1 MGGRT
6 SGLERLQALET
17 LLEETYDWLAGVF
30 ADDREAA
37 DLFARM
43 SREERSH
50 AKLVGH
56 EIRLLSSDQDAGV
69 IDIVDEDLDEV
80 FAQIQLLR
88 DAGGDPRLDEAVATA
103 LLVESSAYERSG
115 GAVVQS
121 TRPAINDLIHN
132 LAAANREH
140 EARLQ
145 AFAEER
151 GILVWVEDED

>member
-1 MGGRT
+1 MGSKT

-17 LLEETYDWLAGVF
+17 LLEETYGWLAGVF
-30 ADDREAA
+30 ADDGEAA
-37 DLFARM
+37 DLFERM

-56 EIRLLSSDQDAGV
+56 EIHLLSSDEDAEV
-69 IDIVDEDLDEV
+69 IDIVDEDIDEV
-80 FAQIQLLR
+80 FLQIRLLR
-88 DAGGDPRLDEAVATA
+88 DAEGKPRLDEAVATA

-121 TRPAINDLIHN
+121 TRPAINALIQK

-140 EARLQ
+140 EARLR

-151 GILVWVEDED
+151 GFLVWVDDVD